1 MNLVNPFSISRLTFN
16 NYFERLLLN
25 KTDCK
30 MITSK
35 ATTHD
40 TALFAEKFP
49 GFLHKPLGKTGLTI
63 SASGFGAYRI
73 DYRVREHFDSL
84 EYAISSGI
92 NLIDT
97 SANYSDGGSEILIG
111 NVLAEMIKDNRLK
124 REEIVIVT
132 KGGYIQGKN
141 LEHAKQK
148 EAEGNP
154 YSGVIEYSDNL
165 WHCIHPDFI
174 SDQISDSL
182 EKMKLET
189 IDVYLLHNPEYFLD
203 SPASKELSLE
213 ELRHE
218 YYNRIKKAF
227 GRLETEVDAGRISCY
242 GISSNSFVYTEE
254 DQTFT
259 SLEFCLKA
267 ADEIKP
273 DNHFYIIEFPFNL
286 FEKGAFAKNHTAET
300 QTLFELAAK
309 NNLGVL
315 INRPLNAIRDKRLN
329 RIADFETNPEYL
341 KLEPAQIITELNL
354 LDSMEEDFLKEY
366 LDILKLSEQNSEAVN
381 YFLKAGQVLKEN
393 WKNFTSIEN
402 FNDVKKQFLIPRV
415 NYAFTVILRS
425 PNITDEMRTQLDA
438 IARQINKLMEIIET
452 IYGLMANTRSQALH
466 KKLDKLVDESLYP
479 DFKNLTLSQKAILL
493 LNSVEEISCTLVGM
507 RQRKYVDDIVGS
519 LKMPVIAGAK
529 EILGEIEM

>member
-1 MNLVNPFSISRLTFN
+1 MIPSR
-16 NYFERLLLN
+16 
-25 KTDCK
+25 
-30 MITSK
+30 

-40 TALFAEKFP
+40 TALFTDKFQ
-49 GFLHKPLGKTGLTI
+49 GLMTKPLGKTGLTV

-73 DYRVREHFDSL
+73 DYRVKEHFDSL

-97 SANYSDGGSEILIG
+97 SSNYSDGGSEILIG
-111 NVLAEMIKDNRLK
+111 NVLSEMIKDGKLK

-154 YSGVIEYSDNL
+154 YKGVTEYSDSL
-165 WHCIHPDFI
+165 WHSVHPGFI

-203 SPASKELSLE
+203 SPASKELSHD

-218 YYNRIKKAF
+218 YYNRIKKTF
-227 GRLETEVDAGRISCY
+227 EHLENEVTDGRIACY
-242 GISSNSFVYTEE
+242 GISSNAFVYMEE

-259 SLEFCLKA
+259 SLELCIKA
-267 ADEIKP
+267 AEEIKP
-273 DNHFYIIEFPFNL
+273 DNHFYVIEFPFNL
-286 FEKGAFAKNHTAET
+286 FEKGAIENKN
-300 QTLFELAAK
+300 QYSGVKSLLELAAE

-315 INRPLNAIRDKRLN
+315 INRPLNAINDKKLN
-329 RIADFETNPEYL
+329 RIADFETKPEYL
-341 KLEPAQIITELNL
+341 KLEQAQIITEINL

-366 LDILKLSEQNSEAVN
+366 LEVLKLSEQNSEAVQ

-402 FNDVKKQFLIPRV
+402 FNDIKKQFLIPRV
-415 NYAFTVILRS
+415 NYAFTVMLRS
-425 PNITDEMRTQLDA
+425 PNITNEMKTRLDA
-438 IARQINKLMEIIET
+438 IARQINKLVEIIET
-452 IYGLMANTRSQALH
+452 IYGLMANTRSRAIH
-466 KKLDKLVDESLYP
+466 KKLDKLIDESKYP
-479 DFKNLTLSQKAILL
+479 KFKNLTLSQKAILL

-507 RQRKYVDDIVGS
+507 RQNKYVDDVTGS
-519 LKMPVIAGAK
+519 LIMPPIARAK
-529 EILGEIEM
+529 EILGEMEM